1 MERVG
6 SVAYRLKLPPS
17 SAIHPVFHVSQ
28 LKAALGRDQK
38 PVPMLPIDM
47 AAHQVQPLFVI
58 DFFVLQLGV
67 KPELKGRRMLA
78 AALKNLKIVILM
90 AGRASAIQE
99 AVVQI
104 ER

>member
-1 MERVG
+1 
-6 SVAYRLKLPPS
+6 LKLPPS

-67 KPELKGRRMLA
+67 KPELKRGGGGMLA
-78 AALKNLKIVILM
+78 AALKNLKISHID
-90 AGRASAIQE
+90 GRKSK
-99 AVVQI
+99 
-104 ER
+104 RDTRSRRSNK